1 MKTNNKMNNEA
12 FLQNYNPSEQLY
24 DMTHAVHDYEWLDK
38 AFRDAIKDLQSG
50 LQINGKFEK
59 NTVDYWTDQRTK
71 LNELVRS
78 KSIED
83 AYKEYHVRLE
93 EVDGTY
99 TLYCIDTG
107 EYMPIDGEALEF
119 VNKKKIK
126 GFRKAKDAYFNYA
139 SLCYLMGIKRELR
152 FADLWSHTTASLS
165 KKSGVPDQTVRDLV
179 NGKTDF
185 SKMSVANAIKLAA
198 AMNTTV
204 DELYKRL
211 YQF

>member
-1 MKTNNKMNNEA
+1 MKNES
-12 FLQNYNPSEQLY
+12 FLQNYCPSEMLH
-24 DMTHAVHDYEWLDK
+24 DMTHAIHDYEWLDK

-59 NTVDYWTDQRTK
+59 NTVDYWEAQRTK

-83 AYKEYHVRLE
+83 AYKEYHVKLVE
-93 EVDGTY
+93 IDGNY
-99 TLYCIDTG
+99 ALHCIDTG
-107 EYMPIDGEALEF
+107 EYMPIDGESLEF

-139 SLCYLMGIKRELR
+139 SLCYLMGIKRDLR
-152 FADLWSHTTASLS
+152 FSDLWTGNTADLS
-165 KKSGVPDQTVRDLV
+165 KKSGMPEQTVRDLMK
-179 NGKTDF
+179 GRTEF
-185 SKMSVANAIKLAA
+185 SRMSVANAIKLAE

-204 DELYKRL
+204 DALYKRI
-211 YQF
+211 YNF

>member
-1 MKTNNKMNNEA
+1 MKNEQ
-12 FLQNYNPSEQLY
+12 FLQNYCPSEMLH
-24 DMTHAVHDYEWLDK
+24 DMTHAIHDYEWLDK

-50 LQINGKFEK
+50 LQINGKLEK
-59 NTVDYWTDQRTK
+59 NTVDYWKAQRAK

-78 KSIED
+78 KNIED
-83 AYKEYHVRLE
+83 AYKEYHVRLV

-99 TLYCIDTG
+99 ALYNIDTG
-107 EYMPIDGEALEF
+107 EYMTIDGEALEF
-119 VNKKKIK
+119 VNKKKLK

-139 SLCYLMGIKRELR
+139 SLCYLMGIKRERR
-152 FADLWSHTTASLS
+152 FADLWPHTTASLS

-185 SKMSVANAIKLAA
+185 SKMSVANAVKLAA

-204 DELYKRL
+204 DELYKWL

>member
-1 MKTNNKMNNEA
+1 MKNEQ
-12 FLQNYNPSEQLY
+12 FLQSYNPSEQLY

-50 LQINGKFEK
+50 LQINGKYEK
-59 NTVDYWTDQRTK
+59 NTVDYWQRQRSN

-78 KSIED
+78 KGIED
-83 AYKEYHVRLE
+83 AYKEYHVRLV

-99 TLYCIDTG
+99 ALYQCDTG
-107 EYMPIDGEALEF
+107 EYTPLNEQAFDF
-119 VNKKKIK
+119 VSKKRVK

-139 SLCYLMGIKRELR
+139 SLCYLMGIKRELK
-152 FADLWSHTTASLS
+152 FEDLWPHTTASLA
-165 KKSGVPDQTVRDLV
+165 KKAGVPDQTVRDLIK
-179 NGKTDF
+179 GKTDF
-185 SKMSVANAIKLAA
+185 SKMSVANAVKLAA

-204 DELYKRL
+204 DALYKRL

>member
-1 MKTNNKMNNEA
+1 MTRISNET
-12 FLQNYNPSEQLY
+12 FLQNYNPSEMLH
-24 DMTHAVHDYEWLDK
+24 DMTHAIHDYEWLDK

-50 LQINGKFEK
+50 LRINGKSEK
-59 NTVDYWTDQRTK
+59 NTVDYWQSQRAK
-71 LNELVRS
+71 LSDLVRS
-78 KSIED
+78 KNIED

-93 EVDGTY
+93 EADGTY
-99 TLYCIDTG
+99 TLYQIDTG

-139 SLCYLMGIKRELR
+139 SLCYLMGIQWDLK
-152 FADLWSHTTASLS
+152 FADLWPHTTSSLA
-165 KKSGVPDQTVRDLV
+165 KKAGVPEQTVRDLMK
-179 NGKTDF
+179 GRTDF
-185 SKMSVANAIKLAA
+185 AKMSVANAIKLAS

-211 YQF
+211 Y

>member
-1 MKTNNKMNNEA
+1 MKNEQ

-59 NTVDYWTDQRTK
+59 NTVDYWEAQRTR

-78 KSIED
+78 KGIED
-83 AYKEYHVRLE
+83 AYKEYHVRLV
-93 EVDGTY
+93 EVGGKY
-99 TLYCIDTG
+99 ALYCIDTG
-107 EYMPIDGEALEF
+107 EYMPLNEQAFDF
-119 VNKKKIK
+119 VSKKRVK
-126 GFRKAKDAYFNYA
+126 GFRKAADAYFNYA
-139 SLCYLMGIKRELR
+139 SLCYLMGIKCDLR
-152 FADLWSHTTASLS
+152 FADLWPNTTSSLA
-165 KKSGVPDQTVRDLV
+165 KKAGVPEQTVRDLMK
-179 NGKTDF
+179 GRTDF

-204 DELYKRL
+204 DDLYKRL

>member
-12 FLQNYNPSEQLY
+12 FLQNYCPSEMLH
-24 DMTHAVHDYEWLDK
+24 DMTHAIHDYEWLDK

-50 LQINGKFEK
+50 LQINGKYEK
-59 NTVDYWTDQRTK
+59 NTVDYWTNQRTK

-93 EVDGTY
+93 EADGTY
-99 TLYCIDTG
+99 TLYQIDTG

-139 SLCYLMGIKRELR
+139 SLCYLMGIHRNLK
-152 FADLWSHTTASLS
+152 FADLWPHTTASLS
-165 KKSGVPDQTVRDLV
+165 KMSGVPDQTVRDLV

-185 SKMSVANAIKLAA
+185 SKMSVANAVKLAN

-204 DELYKRL
+204 DELYNRL

>member
-1 MKTNNKMNNEA
+1 MKTNNKMNNES

-38 AFRDAIKDLQSG
+38 AFRDAIKDLEYG
-50 LQINGKFEK
+50 LQINGKLEK
-59 NTVDYWTDQRTK
+59 NTVDYWTNQRTK

-78 KSIED
+78 KSVED

-93 EVDGTY
+93 EADGTY
-99 TLYCIDTG
+99 TLYQIDTG

-119 VNKKKIK
+119 VNKKNIK

-139 SLCYLMGIKRELR
+139 SLCYLMGIKHELR
-152 FADLWSHTTASLS
+152 FAYLWPHTTASLS
-165 KKSGVPDQTVRDLV
+165 KMSGVPYQTVRDLV

-185 SKMSVANAIKLAA
+185 SKMSVANAVKLAT

-204 DELYKRL
+204 EDLYKRL

>member
-1 MKTNNKMNNEA
+1 MKNEQ

-24 DMTHAVHDYEWLDK
+24 DMTHAIHDYDWLDK
-38 AFRDAIKDLQSG
+38 AFRDCIKDLQSG

-59 NTVDYWTDQRTK
+59 NTVDYWQRQRSN

-78 KSIED
+78 KGIED

-93 EVDGTY
+93 EADGTY
-99 TLYCIDTG
+99 SLYDADTG
-107 EYMPIDGEALEF
+107 EFMPIEGQALDF
-119 VNKKKIK
+119 ANKKKLK

-139 SLCYLMGIKRELR
+139 SLCYLMDIKRDLR
-152 FADLWSHTTASLS
+152 FADLWPNTTASLS
-165 KKSGVPDQTVRDLV
+165 KMSGVPDQTVRDLV

-185 SKMSVANAIKLAA
+185 SKMSVANAVKLAN

-204 DELYKRL
+204 DDLYKRL

>member
-1 MKTNNKMNNEA
+1 MKNNMKNEQ
-12 FLQNYNPSEQLY
+12 FLQNYNPSEMLH
-24 DMTHAVHDYEWLDK
+24 DMTHAIHDYEWLDK

-50 LQINGKFEK
+50 LLINGKYEK
-59 NTVDYWTDQRTK
+59 NTVDYWTNQRTK

-78 KSIED
+78 KSVED

-93 EVDGTY
+93 EADGTY
-99 TLYCIDTG
+99 TLYQIDTG

-139 SLCYLMGIKRELR
+139 SLCYLMGIRRNLK
-152 FADLWSHTTASLS
+152 FADLWPHTTASLS
-165 KKSGVPDQTVRDLV
+165 KMSGVPDQTVRDLV

-185 SKMSVANAIKLAA
+185 SKMSVANAVKLAN

-204 DELYKRL
+204 DDLYKRL

>member
-1 MKTNNKMNNEA
+1 MKNEQ
-12 FLQNYNPSEQLY
+12 FLQNYNPSEMLH
-24 DMTHAVHDYEWLDK
+24 DMTHAIHDYEWLDK

-50 LQINGKFEK
+50 LLINGKYEK
-59 NTVDYWTDQRTK
+59 NTVDYWTNQRTK

-78 KSIED
+78 KSVEY

-93 EVDGTY
+93 EADGTY
-99 TLYCIDTG
+99 TLYQIDTG

-139 SLCYLMGIKRELR
+139 SLCYLMGIRRNLK
-152 FADLWSHTTASLS
+152 FADLWPNTTASLS
-165 KKSGVPDQTVRDLV
+165 KMSGVPDQTVRDLV

-185 SKMSVANAIKLAA
+185 SKMSVANAVKLAS

-204 DELYKRL
+204 DDLYKRL

>member
-1 MKTNNKMNNEA
+1 MKNEQ
-12 FLQNYNPSEQLY
+12 FLQNYCPSEMLH
-24 DMTHAVHDYEWLDK
+24 DMTHAIHDYEWLDK

-50 LQINGKFEK
+50 LQINGKLEK
-59 NTVDYWTDQRTK
+59 NTVDYWEAQRAK

-78 KSIED
+78 KNIED
-83 AYKEYHVRLE
+83 AYKEYHVRLV

-99 TLYCIDTG
+99 ALYNIDTG
-107 EYMPIDGEALEF
+107 EYMTIDGEALEF
-119 VNKKKIK
+119 VNKKKLK
-126 GFRKAKDAYFNYA
+126 GFRKAKEAYFNYA
-139 SLCYLMGIKRELR
+139 SLCYLMGIKRERR
-152 FADLWSHTTASLS
+152 FADLWPHTTASLS

-185 SKMSVANAIKLAA
+185 SKMSVANAVKLAA

>member
-1 MKTNNKMNNEA
+1 MKNEQ
-12 FLQNYNPSEQLY
+12 FLQNYNPSEMLH
-24 DMTHAVHDYEWLDK
+24 DMTQAIHDYEWLDK

-50 LQINGKFEK
+50 LLINGKYEK
-59 NTVDYWTDQRTK
+59 NTVDYWTNQRTK

-78 KSIED
+78 KSVED

-93 EVDGTY
+93 EADGTY
-99 TLYCIDTG
+99 TLYQIDTG

-119 VNKKKIK
+119 INKKKIK

-139 SLCYLMGIKRELR
+139 SLCYLMGIRRNLK
-152 FADLWSHTTASLS
+152 FADLWPHTTASLS
-165 KKSGVPDQTVRDLV
+165 KMSGVPDQTVRDLV

-185 SKMSVANAIKLAA
+185 SKMSVANAVKLAN

-204 DELYKRL
+204 DDLYKRL

>member
-1 MKTNNKMNNEA
+1 MLTKEQ
-12 FLQNYNPSEQLY
+12 FLQNYCPSEQLY

-59 NTVDYWTDQRTK
+59 NTVDYWTNQRTK

-78 KSIED
+78 KSVED

-93 EVDGTY
+93 EADGTY
-99 TLYCIDTG
+99 TLYQIDTG

-139 SLCYLMGIKRELR
+139 SLCYLMGIQRDLK
-152 FADLWSHTTASLS
+152 FADLWPHTTSSLA
-165 KKSGVPDQTVRDLV
+165 KKAGVPEQTVRDLMK
-179 NGKTDF
+179 GRTDF
-185 SKMSVANAIKLAA
+185 AKMSVANAIKLAS

-211 YQF
+211 Y

>member
-1 MKTNNKMNNEA
+1 MKNEQ
-12 FLQNYNPSEQLY
+12 FLQNYCPSEQLY

-59 NTVDYWTDQRTK
+59 NTVDYWTNQRTK

-78 KSIED
+78 KSVED

-93 EVDGTY
+93 EADGTY
-99 TLYCIDTG
+99 TLYQIDTG

-139 SLCYLMGIKRELR
+139 SLCYLMSIYRNLK
-152 FADLWSHTTASLS
+152 FADLWPHTTASLS
-165 KKSGVPDQTVRDLV
+165 KMSGVPDQTVRDLV

-185 SKMSVANAIKLAA
+185 SKMSVANAVKLAN

-204 DELYKRL
+204 DDLYKRL

>member
-1 MKTNNKMNNEA
+1 MKNES
-12 FLQNYNPSEQLY
+12 FLQNYCPSEQLY

-59 NTVDYWTDQRTK
+59 NTVEYWEAQRVK

-78 KSIED
+78 KSVED

-93 EVDGTY
+93 EADGTY
-99 TLYCIDTG
+99 ALYNIDTG
-107 EYMPIDGEALEF
+107 EYMPIVDKALEF

-126 GFRKAKDAYFNYA
+126 GFRKAADAYFNYA

-152 FADLWSHTTASLS
+152 FADLWPNTTSSLA
-165 KKSGVPDQTVRDLV
+165 KKAGVPEQTVRDLIK
-179 NGKTDF
+179 GRTDF

-204 DELYKRL
+204 DALYKRL